1 MNIENIPK
9 LWKNKFFQFKDFSN
23 IMQTITNE
31 YNNNNNKI
39 YPSLNNIFNAFQH
52 FDFNETK
59 IVILGQDPYYS
70 HDFANGIA
78 FGINNSNNKIPP
90 SLKNIKKELKND
102 LNIELDDLSLL
113 KWCKQKILLLNT
125 SLTVI
130 HNKPTSHIKIWKEF
144 IKYIINLLN
153 NELENIIFIAWGRNA
168 HQLLLDINTNKHKLL
183 ISSHPSPL
191 SFNKSYNIYPPFNN
205 SKPFSM
211 INKTLKNYNFSEIN
225 W

>member
-9 LWKNKFFQFKDFSN
+9 LWKTKFFQFKDFSN
-23 IMQTITNE
+23 IVQTITNE
-31 YNNNNNKI
+31 YNNNNKI

-52 FDFNETK
+52 FDFNETR

-102 LNIELDDLSLL
+102 LNIELTDLSLL
-113 KWCKQKILLLNT
+113 KWCKQNILLLNT

-153 NELENIIFIAWGRNA
+153 NELDNIIFIAWGRNA
-168 HQLLLDINTNKHKLL
+168 HQLLLDINIDKHKLL

-211 INKTLKNYNFSEIN
+211 INETLKNYNFSEIN

>member
-9 LWKNKFFQFKDFSN
+9 LWKNKFLQFKDFSN
-23 IMQTITNE
+23 ITHTIINE
-31 YNNNNNKI
+31 YNNNKV

-52 FDFNETK
+52 FDFNETR

-70 HDFANGIA
+70 NNIANGIA
-78 FGINNSNNKIPP
+78 FGIDNSNNKIPP
-90 SLKNIKKELKND
+90 SLKNIMKELKND
-102 LNIELDDLSLL
+102 LNIELNDLSLL

-130 HNKPTSHIKIWKEF
+130 YNKPTSHIKIWKEF
-144 IKYIINLLN
+144 IKYLINLLN

-168 HQLLLDINTNKHKLL
+168 HQLLIDINTNKHKLF

-191 SFNKSYNIYPPFNN
+191 SYNKSYNIYSSFNN
-205 SKPFSM
+205 SKPFSL
-211 INKTLKNYNFSEIN
+211 INQTLKNNNFPEII